1 MIYKSIFVL
10 DNSDT
15 FLFYLNTVEKELTE
29 YLMKKISI
37 IGTGSYLPEKIMTN
51 FDIEK
56 FLDTSDEWIYTRT
69 GIKERRVADKD
80 AATSDLCKIAA
91 ERAMKMAGIKA
102 NDIDLIILATI
113 TPDTHC
119 PAGANWLEGKLK
131 CENAVSFDVTAACS
145 GFIFALHLAD
155 KLIRVGA
162 NKTALVVTGEI
173 MTRVVNWK
181 ERESCIL
188 WGDGAGAAIVT
199 ESQHGAEVLSTHI
212 HTDGANG
219 DTLLMPG
226 GGSKTTPISYESVDK
241 GLHFLK
247 MIEANK
253 SFKVAV
259 NRFAGACEEAAI
271 ANGYTINDVDL
282 IIPHQANI
290 RILQAMAKKLDVTM
304 DKIYMTIEK
313 YGNISSATVPIA
325 LDEAV
330 RNGTIKKDDL
340 VVLSAFGGGL
350 TWGSSLVRW

>member
-1 MIYKSIFVL
+1 
-10 DNSDT
+10 
-15 FLFYLNTVEKELTE
+15 
-29 YLMKKISI
+29 MKRIGI
-37 IGTGSYLPEKIMTN
+37 IGTGSYLPEKVMTN

-69 GIKERRVADKD
+69 GIKERRVAEKD
-80 AATSDLCKIAA
+80 VATSDLCKVAG

-102 NDIDLIILATI
+102 GDIDLIILATI

-119 PAGANWLEGKLK
+119 PAGANWLEAKLH
-131 CENAVSFDVTAACS
+131 CDNAVSFDITAACS

-155 KLIRVGA
+155 KLIRAGV
-162 NKTALVVTGEI
+162 NKTALVVAGEI

-188 WGDGAGAAIVT
+188 WGDGAGAVVVT
-199 ESQHGAEVLSTHI
+199 ESKHGPEILSTHI
-212 HTDGANG
+212 HTDGAGG

-226 GGSKTTPISYESVDK
+226 GGSKTTPISHESVDA

-259 NRFAGACEEAAI
+259 NRFAGACEEAAT
-271 ANGYTINDVDL
+271 ANGYTINDVEV
-282 IIPHQANI
+282 IIPHQANL
-290 RILQAMAKKLDVTM
+290 RILQAMAKKLDLPM
-304 DKIYMTIEK
+304 DKIYMTIKK

-325 LDEAV
+325 LDEAA
-330 RNGTIKKDDL
+330 RSGRLKKDDL

-350 TWGSSLVRW
+350 TWGSSLIRW